1 MEFTEIENKKKS
13 LVLTT
18 ALFVL
23 LFLLFFYLKFSNQI
37 ELPLLE
43 GGGGGGAVA
52 VNFGDSEVGSGD
64 NFQSVEKVVSAPKQ
78 TQPTPSAEK
87 EIIVSEN
94 DDAPAIAEVKKPS
107 EKPKKVEIEKPIVK
121 VVPKPSKSTSDAL
134 SNLLNGSNSSG
145 DGDDKAAGN
154 KGKSNGDKNASG
166 YNGGGGS
173 GTGSG
178 GGNGSG
184 QGIGTG
190 SGYGSGSGSGLG
202 NGNGNYQL
210 GNRKALSKP
219 QPNYVCDEQGIV
231 VVQISVDQSG
241 KVISANPGIRGT
253 TNAAKC
259 LLDQAKIAA
268 LNTRWQSDNTAPE
281 KQVGKIIYNFK
292 LTD

>member
-190 SGYGSGSGSGLG
+190 SGYGSGSGSGVG

>member
-1 MEFTEIENKKKS
+1 MVFTEIENKKKS

-23 LFLLFFYLKFSNQI
+23 LFLLFFFLKFSNQI

-64 NFQSVEKVVSAPKQ
+64 NFQSVEKVLSAPKQ
-78 TQPTPSAEK
+78 TQPTPSTEK

-107 EKPKKVEIEKPIVK
+107 EKPKKVEIEKAVVK

-134 SNLLNGSNSSG
+134 SNLLNGSSSSG

-154 KGKSNGDKNASG
+154 KGKNNGDKNASG
-166 YNGGGGS
+166 YIGGGGS

-190 SGYGSGSGSGLG
+190 SGYGSGSGSGVG

-268 LNTRWQSDNTAPE
+268 LNTKWQADNSAPE

>member
-1 MEFTEIENKKKS
+1 MELTDLENKKKS
-13 LVLTT
+13 LLMTT
-18 ALFVL
+18 ALFAL

-37 ELPLLE
+37 ILPTLE
-43 GGGGGGAVA
+43 GGGGGGEVA
-52 VNFGDSEVGSGD
+52 VNFGDSDVGSGD
-64 NFQSVEKVVSAPKQ
+64 NFQSVEKVVATPKQ
-78 TQPTPSAEK
+78 TQPIASNEK
-87 EIIVSEN
+87 EIVVSEN
-94 DDAPAIAEVKKPS
+94 DDAPAIAEVKKPT
-107 EKPKKVEIEKPIVK
+107 EKPKKDEVVKPIVK
-121 VVPKPSKSTSDAL
+121 EVPKPSKSTSDAL
-134 SNLLNGSNSSG
+134 SNLLNGSNKSG
-145 DGDDKAAGN
+145 DGDDKEAGN

-184 QGIGTG
+184 QGLGTG
-190 SGYGSGSGSGLG
+190 SGYGTGSGSGTG

-210 GNRKALSKP
+210 GNRKALNKP
-219 QPNYVCDEQGIV
+219 QPNYICDEQGIV
-231 VVQISVDQSG
+231 VVQIAVDKSG
-241 KVISANPGIRGT
+241 KVITANPGIRGT

-268 LNTRWQSDNTAPE
+268 LNTKWQSDDAAPE